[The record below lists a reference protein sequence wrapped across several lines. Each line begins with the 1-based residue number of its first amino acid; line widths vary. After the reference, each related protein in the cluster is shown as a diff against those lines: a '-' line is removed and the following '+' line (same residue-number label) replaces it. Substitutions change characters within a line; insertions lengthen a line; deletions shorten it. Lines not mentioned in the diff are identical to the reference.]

1 MGFPR
6 LRAGTLGTSLKGG
19 RGKSGWTGDARWA
32 KVSIT
37 MHVHPPLVLRAR
49 APRLPR
55 LHGVVAAVRAV
66 MVPGSSG
73 APALHARDVQER
85 LLALGLLPAEA
96 VTGRYDRRTLEA
108 VARFQAQHGLPVDG
122 VPDAPTADALLRA

>member
-1 MGFPR
+1 
-6 LRAGTLGTSLKGG
+6 
-19 RGKSGWTGDARWA
+19 
-32 KVSIT
+32 
-37 MHVHPPLVLRAR
+37 
-49 APRLPR
+49 
-55 LHGVVAAVRAV
+55 

-122 VPDAPTADALLRA
+122 VPDSPTADALLRA